1 MIMPR
6 ATLYI
11 IQSKEGYVYVGSTT
25 DIEKRLRQH
34 NEHKAGWTKR
44 GTEWKIIYQE
54 DCASIAEGRM
64 RERWFKSGIGREKIK
79 QILTPSS

>member
-6 ATLYI
+6 TVLYI
-11 IQSKEGYVYVGSTT
+11 IQSKEGHVYVGSTT
-25 DIEKRLRQH
+25 DLKKRLRQH

-54 DCASIAEGRM
+54 DCASISEGRM
-64 RERWFKSGIGREKIK
+64 REKWFKSGVGRERIK
-79 QILTPSS
+79 EILMSGS